1 MGKIADSN
9 QIVNLSEEERLTVLA
24 ELLLEI
30 IMEEELENDEDY

>member
-1 MGKIADSN
+1 MSEIAGNN
-9 QIVNLSEEERLTVLA
+9 QVVDLSEEERLTVLA